1 VFNFWHGE
9 YTAAPVNSM
18 PDHRN
23 FLIQPTRMAR
33 SIAGYIRG
41 TIFGLAESLSF
52 GAGEKAKIIQKKR
65 VDYEFVFFTMGLRLS

>member
-1 VFNFWHGE
+1 
-9 YTAAPVNSM
+9 
-18 PDHRN
+18 
-23 FLIQPTRMAR
+23 MAR

-65 VDYEFVFFTMGLRLS
+65 VDYAFVFFTMGLRLS